1 MKAKTLP
8 YFLTLAF
15 VAFAINFNSCKK
27 PGDTVGIVTVVDINN
42 SPVSGAVV
50 KLIGVDSEGNP
61 GGRID
66 VEETTGS
73 DGKASFNFND
83 YFKRGAAGFAVL
95 DVYATYD
102 TLGGRTIIKIEE
114 EKTNDV
120 TVTVEDL

>member
-1 MKAKTLP
+1 M
-8 YFLTLAF
+8 
-15 VAFAINFNSCKK
+15 
-27 PGDTVGIVTVVDINN
+27 
-42 SPVSGAVV
+42 
-50 KLIGVDSEGNP
+50 
-61 GGRID
+61 
-66 VEETTGS
+66 EETTGS

-120 TVTVEDL
+120 TVSVEDL

>member
-8 YFLTLAF
+8 YFLTLAL
-15 VAFAINFNSCKK
+15 VAIAFNFNSCKK
-27 PGDTVGIVTVVDINN
+27 PGDTVGIVTVVDVNN